1 MPKQDKLN
9 VPLLPLRGML
19 VYPTMVLHIDVGRER
34 SVFAVEHAIAN
45 DNYIML
51 ASQKDTSVENPEADD
66 LYQVGLLAYVKSLTE
81 LNNGTYRLY
90 IEGIERAE
98 WSNYEE
104 ADLYPVV
111 DVKRLPDETE
121 VDAETTALM
130 RILLPYF
137 ENYTNYSAKVSK
149 ETFDSIASIEEPG
162 RFADMIAS
170 HLPLKLSAKQEILE
184 ITDVKKR
191 LEFLINKLHDEQA
204 ILELERKINTRVKEA
219 MERTQ
224 KEFYLRE
231 QMKAIQ
237 KELGDKDGKSIEVV
251 ELTKKIEEAGMPDG
265 VKQAAFRELDRY
277 EKVHSAS
284 AESGVI
290 RNYIDWLVALPWS
303 DASKDQLDINR
314 SEDILNRD
322 HEGLESV
329 KERILEY
336 LAVRQMTNS
345 LRGPILC
352 LDGPPGVGKTSLAR
366 SIAESLGRKF
376 VRISLGGVRDESEI
390 RGHRRTYVGAMP
402 GRIIQGM
409 KKAGKINPVFL
420 LDEIDKM
427 SNDFR
432 GDPSSAMLEVLDPE
446 QNSSFSDHYIEE
458 PYDLSNVLF
467 IATSND
473 LSSIPGPLRDR
484 MEIISIPGYTELEK
498 RSIAKNHLIPKQLK
512 EHGLT
517 KSQVRISDDAITE
530 YRPFLY
536 T

>member
-1 MPKQDKLN
+1 MPKQNKLN

-111 DVKRLPDETE
+111 NVIRLPDEI
-121 VDAETTALM
+121 AKWMRKPLALM

-149 ETFDSIASIEEPG
+149 ETFDSISSIEEPG

-231 QMKAIQ
+231 QMKAI
-237 KELGDKDGKSIEVV
+237 
-251 ELTKKIEEAGMPDG
+251 
-265 VKQAAFRELDRY
+265 
-277 EKVHSAS
+277 
-284 AESGVI
+284 
-290 RNYIDWLVALPWS
+290 
-303 DASKDQLDINR
+303 SKR
-314 SEDILNRD
+314 
-322 HEGLESV
+322 
-329 KERILEY
+329 
-336 LAVRQMTNS
+336 
-345 LRGPILC
+345 
-352 LDGPPGVGKTSLAR
+352 AR
-366 SIAESLGRKF
+366 R
-376 VRISLGGVRDESEI
+376 
-390 RGHRRTYVGAMP
+390 
-402 GRIIQGM
+402 
-409 KKAGKINPVFL
+409 
-420 LDEIDKM
+420 
-427 SNDFR
+427 
-432 GDPSSAMLEVLDPE
+432 
-446 QNSSFSDHYIEE
+446 
-458 PYDLSNVLF
+458 
-467 IATSND
+467 
-473 LSSIPGPLRDR
+473 
-484 MEIISIPGYTELEK
+484 
-498 RSIAKNHLIPKQLK
+498 
-512 EHGLT
+512 
-517 KSQVRISDDAITE
+517 
-530 YRPFLY
+530 
-536 T
+536 